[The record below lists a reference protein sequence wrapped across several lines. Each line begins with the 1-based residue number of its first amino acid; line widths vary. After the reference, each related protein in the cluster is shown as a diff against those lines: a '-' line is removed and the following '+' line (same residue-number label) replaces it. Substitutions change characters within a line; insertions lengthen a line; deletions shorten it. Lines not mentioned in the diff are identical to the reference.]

1 MDVVL
6 RGVTKRY
13 GDIVAVDGVDLRF
26 DGVTVIVGPSGSGKS
41 TLLNLIA
48 GLLTPDEGA
57 IYFAERDVT
66 TVPPEER
73 GIGYVFQSYA
83 LFPHLTVAE
92 NIEFGLI
99 RSPLPKGERVAE
111 MMRAFRIERFA
122 TRRPGELSGGER
134 QRVAL
139 ARALAR
145 DPRVLLLDEPL
156 AALDAQLRETLR
168 HELARLFRAESR
180 TVLYVTHD
188 RAEAMA
194 IADRIVV
201 MRGGR
206 IEQVGTPAEIYLK
219 PANRF
224 VAAFFG
230 DANFVQAKVD
240 ESGTLAIAS
249 IGALSLPGRME
260 PGQQIELL
268 IRPEGFVQS
277 GGMAAALHITHAAFL
292 GNRWRVEGSD
302 ACGNAFVIELPPGAR
317 VAAGETIDV
326 AVRGDAVHILDA

>member
-6 RGVTKRY
+6 RGVSKRY
-13 GDIVAVDGVDLRF
+13 GDVVAIDDISARF

-41 TLLNLIA
+41 TLLNVIA
-48 GLLTPDEGA
+48 GLLKPDAGA
-57 IYFAERDVT
+57 IELGGEDVT
-66 TVPPEER
+66 RVPTEER

-92 NIEFGLI
+92 NIAFGLI
-99 RSPLPKGERVAE
+99 RSKLPRDERVVE

-122 TRRPGELSGGER
+122 MRKPGELSGGEK

-168 HELARLFRAESR
+168 HELARLFRAQKR

-188 RAEAMA
+188 RTEAMA

-201 MRGGR
+201 MHGGR
-206 IEQVGTPAEIYLK
+206 IEQIGTPAEIYRR

-230 DANFVQAKVD
+230 DANFFSFGEK
-240 ESGTLAIAS
+240 AI
-249 IGALSLPGRME
+249 
-260 PGQQIELL
+260 L
-268 IRPEGFVQS
+268 IRPEGFVC
-277 GGMAAALHITHAAFL
+277 GGGIAVTVTHAAFL

-302 ACGNAFVIELPPGAR
+302 ARGGAFVIELPPHAR
-317 VAAGETIDV
+317 VAAGDTIDL
-326 AVRGDAVHILDA
+326 AVRGDSIHVLDA

>member
-6 RGVTKRY
+6 DRVTKRY
-13 GDIVAVDGVDLRF
+13 GDVVAVDGVSVRF

-41 TLLNLIA
+41 TLLNLVA
-48 GLLTPDEGA
+48 GLLAPDDGA
-57 IYFAERDVT
+57 ISFARDDVT
-66 TVPPEER
+66 RVPPEER
-73 GIGYVFQSYA
+73 GVGYVFQSYA

-92 NIEFGLI
+92 NIAFGLI
-99 RSPLPKGERVAE
+99 RSTMKKQERVNE
-111 MMRAFRIERFA
+111 MMRAFRIEPFA
-122 TRRPGELSGGER
+122 KRKPHELSGGER

-168 HELARLFRAESR
+168 FELARVFREQQR

-188 RAEAMA
+188 RTEAMA

-206 IEQVGTPAEIYLK
+206 IEQIGTPAEIYRK
-219 PANRF
+219 PKNRF

-230 DANFVQAKVD
+230 DANFVDNV
-240 ESGTLAIAS
+240 
-249 IGALSLPGRME
+249 
-260 PGQQIELL
+260 L
-268 IRPEGFVQS
+268 IRPEGFVC
-277 GGMAAALHITHAAFL
+277 GGGIGVTVAHAAFL

-302 ACGNAFVIELPPGAR
+302 AGGHALVIELPPHAR
-317 VAAGETIDV
+317 VAAGDVIHV
-326 AVRGDAVHILDA
+326 AVRGDSIHVLDA

>member
-6 RGVTKRY
+6 HGVTKRY
-13 GDIVAVDGVDLRF
+13 GGVVAVDGVDLRA
-26 DGVTVIVGPSGSGKS
+26 GGITVIVGPSGSGKS
-41 TLLNLIA
+41 TLLNIVA
-48 GLLTPDEGA
+48 GLLAPDAGTVR
-57 IYFAERDVT
+57 FGGDDVT
-66 TVPPEER
+66 GVAPEER
-73 GIGYVFQSYA
+73 GVGYVFQSYA
-83 LFPHLTVAE
+83 LFPHMTVAE
-92 NIEFGLI
+92 NVAFGLI
-99 RSPLPKGERVAE
+99 RSSMNKEARVAE
-111 MMRAFRIERFA
+111 MLRAFRIEPLAQRK
-122 TRRPGELSGGER
+122 PHELSGGER

-168 HELARLFRAESR
+168 YELARVFREQKR

-201 MRGGR
+201 LRVGR
-206 IEQVGTPAEIYLK
+206 VEQSGTPADIYRK

-230 DANFVQAKVD
+230 DANVFRAGERDIV
-240 ESGTLAIAS
+240 
-249 IGALSLPGRME
+249 
-260 PGQQIELL
+260 
-268 IRPEGFVQS
+268 IRPEGFVC
-277 GGMAAALHITHAAFL
+277 GGGIAVTVAHAAFL

-302 ACGNAFVIELPPGAR
+302 DLGNAFVIELPPQAS
-317 VAAGETIDV
+317 VAAGETIHV
-326 AVRGDAVHILDA
+326 AIRGDSVHVLGA